1 MTYNYHFVMKSAA
14 CHFSQ
19 CSPQASD
26 LDIDLV
32 KTHKPKP
39 DLTGL
44 AFGTVFT
51 DHMLTVEWSSQAGW
65 QKPRIHPFG
74 NLSIHP
80 ACSALH
86 YAIQVSCLALVHLTA
101 GVSQVDYIS

>member
-1 MTYNYHFVMKSAA
+1 MTATHLKLF
-14 CHFSQ
+14 
-19 CSPQASD
+19 PQASD
-26 LDIDLV
+26 LEIDLAQ
-32 KTHKPKP
+32 TQKPKP

-51 DHMLTVEWSSQAGW
+51 DHMLVVEWNSQVGW
-65 QKPRIHPFG
+65 QRPRIQPFG

-86 YAIQVSCLALVHLTA
+86 YAVQVRPSLPDTRC
-101 GVSQVDYIS
+101 VSKEHISFNSVVR